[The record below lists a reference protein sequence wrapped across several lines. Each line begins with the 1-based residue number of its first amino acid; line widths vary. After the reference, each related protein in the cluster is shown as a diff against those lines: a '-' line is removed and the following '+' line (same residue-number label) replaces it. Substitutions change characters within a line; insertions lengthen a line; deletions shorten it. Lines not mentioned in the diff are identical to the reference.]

1 MLHSGRSSIG
11 TVATPIDGIYQ
22 GYSNLT
28 IHNDDNTDVV
38 YVGGPDVSPSTGL
51 TLKKEDT
58 MQFELAPL
66 EQLFVVSTKTGH
78 TISFLRQT
86 I

>member
-1 MLHSGRSSIG
+1 MVSNGRVSIG
-11 TVATPIDGIYQ
+11 TAATPIDGLYNQ
-22 GYSNLT
+22 HAHMV

-38 YVGGPDVSPSTGL
+38 FIGGPGVTPATGL

-58 MQFELAPL
+58 LQFTLGPL
-66 EQLFVVSTKTGH
+66 EQLYAVSTKAGH
-78 TISFLRQT
+78 TISYLRQT

>member
-1 MLHSGRSSIG
+1 MLHSGRAAIG
-11 TVATPIDGIYQ
+11 TVATPVDGIYQ

-28 IHNDDNTDVV
+28 LHNDDNTDAVFI
-38 YVGGPDVSPSTGL
+38 GGADVTPSNGL
-51 TLKKEDT
+51 TLRKEDT
-58 MQFELAPL
+58 VQFELAPL
-66 EQLFVVSTKTGH
+66 EQLFVVSTKAGH

>member
-1 MLHSGRSSIG
+1 MLHSGRASIG
-11 TVATPIDGIYQ
+11 TVATPIDGVYQ

-28 IHNDDNTDVV
+28 IHNDDNTDTV
-38 YVGGPDVSPSTGL
+38 YIGGSDVTTSSGL

-58 MQFELAPL
+58 IQFELAPL
-66 EQLFVVSTKTGH
+66 EQLFVVSGKTGH

>member
-1 MLHSGRSSIG
+1 MLHSGRASIG
-11 TVATPIDGIYQ
+11 TVATPIDGIYH

-38 YVGGPDVSPSTGL
+38 YIGGPDVTPANGL

-58 MQFELAPL
+58 LQFEVAPL
-66 EQLFVVSTKTGH
+66 EQLFVVSTKLGH